1 LKILHISTFFEPE
14 LGYEE
19 YCNAKEQAKQG
30 HDVHVVC
37 TNLRSDR
44 TLKGKNK
51 YLPIG
56 LEKISNI
63 IIYRLPC
70 LPEIKSDFV
79 IPFNFKKTLN
89 KIKPD
94 IIHAHTSTQFTSWLA
109 VKFAN
114 KTNIPIVVD
123 LHGIGWQEKKKLNP
137 IAITKLI
144 IKKIFY
150 LVEKSTIINANM
162 LVPTTELWNK
172 KLHNDYNFEE
182 NKVFLNSLGVDLDIF
197 NKNESIRKSKR
208 NELLIK
214 QDECVII
221 FFGFIRKPKRLDLVL
236 DTLTRLPE
244 NYKLIIAGP
253 IEKNVLNDTLIL
265 KLLNNLKNRI
275 IVTGKVSQTEL
286 NQLLNAADIALWPAN
301 VSIGILQ
308 SSAIGLPSIYPDW
321 AYNFSPISRET
332 TIAELKIKLIINKI
346 NQLFSSPDY
355 YDSESIK
362 AIKFANTRSYAI
374 KSNELIK
381 LYKKIIYENKTYI

>member
-1 LKILHISTFFEPE
+1 
-14 LGYEE
+14 
-19 YCNAKEQAKQG
+19 
-30 HDVHVVC
+30 
-37 TNLRSDR
+37 
-44 TLKGKNK
+44 
-51 YLPIG
+51 
-56 LEKISNI
+56 
-63 IIYRLPC
+63 
-70 LPEIKSDFV
+70 
-79 IPFNFKKTLN
+79 
-89 KIKPD
+89 
-94 IIHAHTSTQFTSWLA
+94 
-109 VKFAN
+109 
-114 KTNIPIVVD
+114 
-123 LHGIGWQEKKKLNP
+123 
-137 IAITKLI
+137 
-144 IKKIFY
+144 
-150 LVEKSTIINANM
+150 M
-162 LVPTTELWNK
+162 
-172 KLHNDYNFEE
+172 
-182 NKVFLNSLGVDLDIF
+182 
-197 NKNESIRKSKR
+197 
-208 NELLIK
+208 
-214 QDECVII
+214 
-221 FFGFIRKPKRLDLVL
+221 
-236 DTLTRLPE
+236 PE